1 MSVLGIVVRTHP
13 DQQAML
19 AERLAALPGCELG
32 PSPGDGRLVIVL
44 ESTPGQPAAAVMG
57 DVARWPEVLSIS
69 LVYEHSDPAEDEG
82 APMALDYRSW
92 RQNIGAFARQQEA
105 ADRTAPLSH
114 PSEPMSATSG
124 AGELR

>member
-13 DQQAML
+13 AQQAML

-69 LVYEHSDPAEDEG
+69 LVYEHSDPAEDG
-82 APMALDYRSW
+82 DAPMALDYRSW
-92 RQNIGAFARQQEA
+92 RQNVGTFAREQA
-105 ADRTAPLSH
+105 AAAGGAPLSH
-114 PSEPMSATSG
+114 LSEPSSAAPG
-124 AGELR
+124 AGEPR